1 MATEVVLQAPSS
13 VLNDDSKAITMSESL
28 FISVPIVTS
37 TSASGSSSEST
48 PDYRHPSPTEVT
60 GYLDAKPPSSFGGP
74 DARSPDTGR
83 DKRDA
88 GHGAI
93 SALDDASHTVWRI
106 EFRGVSKLV
115 RWVSKRGSKPR
126 VVSQGGNVPDS
137 EMTTPES
144 AVASED
150 ASDAS
155 RELLRRHRR
164 ARGRSRDVSRH
175 SSSNSDRDVSR
186 TSSTHS
192 SQTEDVDGVTRDNNT
207 GDIPPVPYLPR
218 SFLSPSRRVVS
229 GSPSRSPSAFRNSPP
244 SAMPVL
250 RTTTTSRGHTESTKQ
265 LSLGSR
271 ISRSLSMT
279 YSARSARSSVD
290 VVATAAAASSSQLQV
305 PPTTLTGA
313 HEVARSRSSD
323 DLQAEADLEE
333 HASQSH
339 RELELLTEKPQSRP
353 RKLSKARR
361 PNP

>member
-13 VLNDDSKAITMSESL
+13 ALNDDSKAIMSESL

-60 GYLDAKPPSSFGGP
+60 GYLDAKPSSSFGGP
-74 DARSPDTGR
+74 VDSSPETN

-93 SALDDASHTVWRI
+93 SGGADIALALDDASHTVWRI

-115 RWVSKRGSKPR
+115 RWVSKRGSKR
-126 VVSQGGNVPDS
+126 VSQGGNVPDS
-137 EMTTPES
+137 EMTPES
-144 AVASED
+144 ATASED
-150 ASDAS
+150 ASSSDGAS
-155 RELLRRHRR
+155 RELRRRHGR

-192 SQTEDVDGVTRDNNT
+192 SQTEDVDGVTRDNNNT
-207 GDIPPVPYLPR
+207 RGDVPPVPYLPR
-218 SFLSPSRRVVS
+218 SFLSPARRVS
-229 GSPSRSPSAFRNSPP
+229 SSSPSATRNSASPP

-250 RTTTTSRGHTESTKQ
+250 RTTTSRGHTDSTKQQ

-290 VVATAAAASSSQLQV
+290 VVATAASQLQV
-305 PPTTLTGA
+305 PTTATGA
-313 HEVARSRSSD
+313 HEHEVARSRSSD
-323 DLQAEADLEE
+323 DLQADVE
-333 HASQSH
+333 
-339 RELELLTEKPQSRP
+339 ELLTEKEKPRP

-361 PNP
+361 PTP

>member
-13 VLNDDSKAITMSESL
+13 ALNDDSKAIMSESL

-60 GYLDAKPPSSFGGP
+60 GYLDAKPSSSFGGP
-74 DARSPDTGR
+74 VDSSPETN

-93 SALDDASHTVWRI
+93 SGGADIALALDDASHTVWRI

-115 RWVSKRGSKPR
+115 RWVSKRGSKR
-126 VVSQGGNVPDS
+126 VSQGGNVPDS
-137 EMTTPES
+137 EMTPES
-144 AVASED
+144 ATASED
-150 ASDAS
+150 ASSSDGAS
-155 RELLRRHRR
+155 RELRRRHGRV
-164 ARGRSRDVSRH
+164 RGRSRDVSRH

-192 SQTEDVDGVTRDNNT
+192 SQTEDVDGVTRDNNNT
-207 GDIPPVPYLPR
+207 RGDVPPVPYLPH
-218 SFLSPSRRVVS
+218 SFLSPARRVS
-229 GSPSRSPSAFRNSPP
+229 SSSPSAFRSPP

-250 RTTTTSRGHTESTKQ
+250 RTTTSRGHTESTKQ

-290 VVATAAAASSSQLQV
+290 VVATAASSSQLQV
-305 PPTTLTGA
+305 PTTATGAHA

-323 DLQAEADLEE
+323 DLQADVE
-333 HASQSH
+333 
-339 RELELLTEKPQSRP
+339 ELLTEKEKPRP